1 MRLDSLFTMVLER
14 CRGFVRVLCVLY
26 SVDRIRSSE
35 GRTDD
40 RHRSAPCRKKKR
52 IEKNKTGRIQS
63 TGQSPDPTSSMPC
76 RALIDLVP
84 KSPRISV
91 AGRWWWWPQE
101 EGAPRRHRRPPDRP
115 LATEWAAAEIR
126 DGGAF
131 TSWRA
136 VAASGADVATGHGR
150 RRGAREQSL
159 AGSSRTVDS
168 GWHGV
173 SRCRSG
179 VRQLDESAPES
190 GQSASSSRGRHG
202 AITK

>member
-1 MRLDSLFTMVLER
+1 M
-14 CRGFVRVLCVLY
+14 
-26 SVDRIRSSE
+26 
-35 GRTDD
+35 
-40 RHRSAPCRKKKR
+40 
-52 IEKNKTGRIQS
+52 
-63 TGQSPDPTSSMPC
+63 
-76 RALIDLVP
+76 
-84 KSPRISV
+84 

-159 AGSSRTVDS
+159 AGSSRTVDGTEFHDAEVACGS
-168 GWHGV
+168 WTRVLRSQV
-173 SRCRSG
+173 SLPPPVAVVMERLPNDRALFHKG
-179 VRQLDESAPES
+179 
-190 GQSASSSRGRHG
+190 
-202 AITK
+202 